1 MSGSDTREETDTQSN
16 IVNVHRK
23 EILKDKITNIHESKP
38 NNDSSEA
45 LPRRSKMPIL
55 NTPNNLATTKR
66 SKEVKEEIYN
76 SRNYT
81 IFRPYATSNNQ
92 IDENS
97 HNSVPPLLIDF
108 ILNEREFVFSTLPFF
123 LVDYN
128 LIVYTALSNYNIS
141 LQFRSRYN
149 HSIL

>member
-1 MSGSDTREETDTQSN
+1 MKFIAIGTKSIRADLIEAIQVFASTMTIFCQGGSQYTTDFDSG
-16 IVNVHRK
+16 
-23 EILKDKITNIHESKP
+23 
-38 NNDSSEA
+38 
-45 LPRRSKMPIL
+45 
-55 NTPNNLATTKR
+55 
-66 SKEVKEEIYN
+66 KEVKEEIYN

-128 LIVYTALSNYNIS
+128 FIVYTALSNYNIS

-149 HSIL
+149 CSIL